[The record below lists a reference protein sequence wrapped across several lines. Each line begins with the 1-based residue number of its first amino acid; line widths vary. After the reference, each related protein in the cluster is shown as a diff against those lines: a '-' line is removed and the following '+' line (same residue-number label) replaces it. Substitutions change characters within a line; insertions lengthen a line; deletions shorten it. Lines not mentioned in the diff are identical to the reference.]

1 MKKKSRIKKFL
12 DKNPKLRNPYFYIS
26 VIGLI
31 FSAAGVD
38 FNSLTSWSLLGKALL
53 DILNN
58 PVSTLAVI
66 TALTGIWMDNGDYTL
81 KSKKQNNGDYT
92 PKSKK
97 QNKSTQKPKDKL

>member
-1 MKKKSRIKKFL
+1 MKKKSRIEKFL

-38 FNSLTSWSLLGKALL
+38 FNSLTTWHLLGKALL
-53 DILNN
+53 DIFNN

-66 TALTGIWMDNGDYTL
+66 TALVGIWAD
-81 KSKKQNNGDYT
+81 NGDYT

-97 QNKSTQKPKDKL
+97 QNKNTQKPKDKL